1 MRIDFAPSASR
12 HGISRE
18 RIRHVVE
25 HCGSPLYP
33 PDDDPE
39 HGDRVMFLGPDA
51 HAAPLEIVAI
61 ETADGGL
68 CVIHAMRLRG
78 TYGDD
83 YARVTGHRP

>member
-1 MRIDFAPSASR
+1 VRIYFAPSASR

-33 PDDDPE
+33 PDDDPA
-39 HGDRVMFLGPDA
+39 HRDRVMFLGPDA
-51 HAAPLEIVAI
+51 HAVPLEIVAI

-78 TYGDD
+78 AYGMIT
-83 YARVTGHRP
+83 RE